1 MSENAN
7 AKPKNRGNA
16 GKGRPRGSLNKTT
29 RAAREAIDEVF
40 EGLGGV
46 QGMLDWARTNTH
58 TKTLFYSSIYPK
70 MLPLKVH
77 KNLDVS
83 GQLAAKWLPSE

>member
-1 MSENAN
+1 MPAATNG
-7 AKPKNRGNA
+7 KQPNRGNA

-29 RAAREAIDEVF
+29 RAARDTIDEVF

-46 QGMLDWARTNTH
+46 RGMLEWARTNTH
-58 TKTLFYSSIYPK
+58 TKTLFYASVYPK